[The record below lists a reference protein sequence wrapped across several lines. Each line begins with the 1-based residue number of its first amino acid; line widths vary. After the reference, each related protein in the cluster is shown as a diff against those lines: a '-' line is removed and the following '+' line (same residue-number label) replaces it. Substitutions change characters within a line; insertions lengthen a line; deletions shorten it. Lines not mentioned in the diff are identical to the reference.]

1 MRYTLGLLLIFLVS
15 ACRVDSETV
24 RTIEPLPISIT
35 GRGDAATVAKIL
47 TQDLASRDV
56 DGRIVS
62 EGGGL
67 VVTLVLQAGGA
78 EGSYKLAGDAGAY
91 TVTAPDKLGLQY
103 GAYDL
108 VERAGVVLVHP
119 EETIFPDALCVS
131 CVGSV
136 NETHTPSYTMRGT
149 HVHTMHPL
157 EYEETLL
164 GSDPGNLPRFRKFI
178 GWLIAR
184 RQNYLQWALLRTID
198 GDRWIAY
205 AKDMAAIAH
214 ERGFYLGIS
223 APIAFRQQNSFFLY
237 DSESPTPA
245 TTQMAANIDW
255 LMQVPWDR
263 INVEMGASEFLPVS
277 DVDQVHWLDFL
288 AAYLDANYPGV
299 RTATKIHSSTNQTA
313 ETYGGN
319 FNYIVKYASLR
330 VGAMPHT
337 VQWYDLYRTAP
348 TYDRKDFAD
357 MREFLL
363 GEVGKREVFYYPETA
378 YWVTFDVDI
387 PLFLPQYVYSR
398 WNDLHNLRDTG
409 MDGQI
414 NFSSGFEWGF
424 WLNDFGSSWHAY
436 DAGSDYLAP
445 VRRAFTIFG
454 GAQQAALTVFD
465 EYVNYQG
472 AELLEMNGIRWLIGW
487 DAADDFGHFVDIH
500 AQPVAKRLYEV
511 AKMSAAD
518 AAAFEAA
525 ELPQLA
531 TMADELARY
540 AAAWERVGQWVP
552 ASSRRI
558 HREFQ
563 LGMRMNALRARY
575 MLALYEAVAAR
586 AQGDAARDT
595 ANLAAA
601 ERTRAAALELANAQT
616 VTYRFPFDEIAV
628 DRTSRTSYP
637 FGYLRTVPDL
647 WYWGREMEMAVDPE
661 GYDFLYALY
670 DLVESAGL

>member
-1 MRYTLGLLLIFLVS
+1 MRHSLPCLLILLLS
-15 ACRVDSETV
+15 ACRVAPEFERSL
-24 RTIEPLPISIT
+24 EPLRISIV
-35 GRGDAATVAKIL
+35 GSGDAAPVAKIL
-47 TQDLASRDV
+47 KDDLAARDP
-56 DGRIVS
+56 GQRIVFG
-62 EGGGL
+62 EGGL
-67 VVTLVLQAGGA
+67 VVTLALQEGGA
-78 EGSYKLAGDAGAY
+78 EGSYQLAGDAGAY
-91 TVTAPDKLGLQY
+91 VVTAPDRLGLQY

-119 EETIFPDALCVS
+119 EETIFPDALCFT
-131 CVGSV
+131 CVGAV
-136 NETHTPSYTMRGT
+136 NESHTPSYTMRGT

-164 GSDPGNLPRFRKFI
+164 GSNPANLARFRKFV

-184 RQNYLQWALLRTID
+184 RQNYVQWALLRTID
-198 GDRWIAY
+198 GEKWIAY
-205 AKDMAAIAH
+205 AQDMAAVAH
-214 ERGFYLGIS
+214 ERGFKVGIS

-237 DSESPTPA
+237 DSESATPA
-245 TTQMAANIDW
+245 TTQIAASVDW

-263 INVEMGASEFLPVS
+263 VNVEMGASEFLPVS

-288 AAYLDANYPGV
+288 AAYLDAKHPGV

-319 FNYIVKYASLR
+319 FNYIVQYASPR

-337 VQWYDLYRTAP
+337 VQWYDLFRTAP
-348 TYDRKDFAD
+348 TYDREDFAD

-378 YWVTFDVDI
+378 YWVTFDNDI
-387 PLFLPQYVYSR
+387 PLFLPQYVYAR
-398 WNDLHNLRDTG
+398 WNDLHRLRDTG

-424 WLNDFGSSWHAY
+424 WLNDLGSAWHAY
-436 DAGSDYLAP
+436 DAASAYDAP
-445 VRRAFTIFG
+445 IRRVFSIFG
-454 GAQQAALTVFD
+454 GAREAAFAVFD
-465 EYVNYQG
+465 EYVRYQG
-472 AELLEMNGIRWLIGW
+472 AELLERNGIRWLIGW

-511 AKMSAAD
+511 AKMPAGD
-518 AAAFEAA
+518 AAAFEAG
-525 ELPQLA
+525 ELTQLGA
-531 TMADELARY
+531 MAAELARF
-540 AAAWERVGQWVP
+540 ADAWDRVGAWVP
-552 ASSRRI
+552 PSSRRI

-586 AQGDAARDT
+586 AQGDAARD
-595 ANLAAA
+595 AAGLAAA
-601 ERTRAAALELANAQT
+601 ERIRLAALKLANAQT
-616 VTYRFPFDEIAV
+616 ATYRFPFDEIAV
-628 DRTSRTSYP
+628 DRPSRTSYP

>member
-1 MRYTLGLLLIFLVS
+1 MRYSLLLTLLALS
-15 ACRVDSETV
+15 ACAVREPDARVV
-24 RTIEPLPISIT
+24 EPLSISIT
-35 GRGDAATVAKIL
+35 GKGDAAAVAKIV
-47 TQDLASRDV
+47 TDDLASRDW

-62 EGGGL
+62 TGAGL
-67 VVTLVLQAGGA
+67 VVRLALADGGA
-78 EGSYKLAGDAGAY
+78 EGSYRLSGDAGNY

-108 VERAGVVLVHP
+108 VERAGVVLLHP
-119 EETIFPDALCVS
+119 EETHFPDRLCVE
-131 CVGSV
+131 CVGAVAES
-136 NETHTPSYTMRGT
+136 HTPSYTMRGT

-164 GSDPGNLPRFRKFI
+164 GSNPANLARFRKFV

-184 RQNYLQWALLRTID
+184 RQNYVQWALLRTID
-198 GDRWIAY
+198 GEKWIAY
-205 AKDMAAIAH
+205 AQAMAAVAH
-214 ERGFYLGIS
+214 ERGFYIGIS

-237 DSESPTPA
+237 DSESATPA
-245 TTQMAANIDW
+245 TTQIAASVDW

-288 AAYLDANYPGV
+288 ASYLDAKYPGV
-299 RTATKIHSSTNQTA
+299 RVATKVHSSTNQEA

-319 FNYIVKYASLR
+319 FNYIVKHASPR
-330 VGAMPHT
+330 VGVMPHT

-348 TYDRKDFAD
+348 TYDREDFAD
-357 MREFLL
+357 MRQFLL

-378 YWVTFDVDI
+378 YWVTFDNDI

-398 WNDLHNLRDTG
+398 WNDLHRLRDTG

-424 WLNDFGSSWHAY
+424 WLNDFGAAWSAY
-436 DAGSDYLAP
+436 DAASNYDAP
-445 VRRAFTIFG
+445 IRRAFSIFG
-454 GAQQAALTVFD
+454 GASVAALALFD
-465 EYVNYQG
+465 AYVRYQG
-472 AELLEMNGIRWLIGW
+472 DELLAKNGIRWLIGW
-487 DAADDFGHFVDIH
+487 DAADDIGHFVDIH

-511 AKMSAAD
+511 AKLSAAE
-518 AAAFEAA
+518 AAAFEAG
-525 ELPQLA
+525 ELSQLGA
-531 TMADELARY
+531 IAHELERFAD
-540 AAAWERVGQWVP
+540 AWDRVGEWAP
-552 ASSRRI
+552 PSSRRI

-575 MLALYEAVAAR
+575 MLALYQSVAAR
-586 AQGDAARDT
+586 AQGDAARDA
-595 ANLAAA
+595 ANLATA
-601 ERTRAAALELANAQT
+601 ERIRRAALPLANAQND
-616 VTYRFPFDEIAV
+616 TYRFPFEEIAV
-628 DRTSRTSYP
+628 DRASRTSYP

-647 WYWGREMEMAVDPE
+647 WYWGREMEMATDPE

-670 DLVESAGL
+670 DLVASAGL